1 MNRTYLIC
9 LLSVL
14 LLSCKPTDTPT
25 PTPVEPED
33 TTHYVTANTTVV
45 YECNE
50 RLFARQ
56 NAFKK
61 IQDYLPVLQE
71 MQVNV
76 LWLMPIHP
84 RGTVKS
90 VGSPYCVKN
99 YLTVDPA
106 FGTLDD
112 FKALVDDAHSR
123 GMLVMLDWVANH
135 TAWDNPWYTTH
146 PEWYTTPEGDETGWN
161 DIAPLDY
168 SQRAVC
174 DTMCNV
180 MLHWVQNYG
189 VDGFRCDY
197 AHGVPTALWDSAI
210 TVLRQTKPDIIMLAE
225 TSKTA
230 YYRAGFDWLY
240 SWDYLGSIQKLFKE
254 GKKVA
259 SLLSTNRTEYASS
272 PKGKERLRYITTH
285 DASSENAPSTFYKTA
300 SGELAASCLTFFLG
314 GVPMIYSSQ
323 EIGYLQ
329 KINFF
334 DYKILSF
341 DSSNATTVRWK
352 ELMRAYIATAAERA
366 GEFTNHS
373 TESEAI
379 FTYQQGKKEMLVAV
393 NCQNCPAQ
401 ISIPEAFANATVT
414 DALNGATLQLD
425 ATLAL
430 DAYGYVIYTK

>member
-99 YLTVDPA
+99 YLAVDPA

-197 AHGVPTALWDSAI
+197 AHGVPTAFWDSAI

-240 SWDYLGSIQKLFKE
+240 S
-254 GKKVA
+254 
-259 SLLSTNRTEYASS
+259 
-272 PKGKERLRYITTH
+272 
-285 DASSENAPSTFYKTA
+285 
-300 SGELAASCLTFFLG
+300 
-314 GVPMIYSSQ
+314 
-323 EIGYLQ
+323 
-329 KINFF
+329 
-334 DYKILSF
+334 
-341 DSSNATTVRWK
+341 
-352 ELMRAYIATAAERA
+352 
-366 GEFTNHS
+366 
-373 TESEAI
+373 
-379 FTYQQGKKEMLVAV
+379 
-393 NCQNCPAQ
+393 
-401 ISIPEAFANATVT
+401 
-414 DALNGATLQLD
+414 
-425 ATLAL
+425 
-430 DAYGYVIYTK
+430 